1 MLFIL
6 YQVSPLKSSRS
17 SNKSPVDLASKK
29 GCERRN
35 DCALSIQVE
44 PSALPLSGSPVTSS
58 AAPSV
63 LFSKPTVGNANNG
76 FPSLISSSEPGEESV
91 NWSAYVSN
99 IAQWIFSNLGKIPLC
114 IGVKFCMSAT
124 GALQN
129 LRLRDS
135 KCFHSTKCTWTL
147 PIRKSWHAKKRR
159 LGGKL

>member
-1 MLFIL
+1 MIFCVKLFTQNRGKNPLRSFKSMLFIL

-58 AAPSV
+58 APSV
-63 LFSKPTVGNANNG
+63 LFSKPTVGHGNANNG

-99 IAQWIFSNLGKIPLC
+99 IAQWIFPGFLFRQGIKFGKNSTVYWNKVLHVSNRC
-114 IGVKFCMSAT
+114 A
-124 GALQN
+124 
-129 LRLRDS
+129 S
-135 KCFHSTKCTWTL
+135 KS
-147 PIRKSWHAKKRR
+147 
-159 LGGKL
+159 